1 MSTLLKPNAEVLA
14 RVNETFATESCRKF
28 MREVLN
34 NASTPKNPVLEGG
47 DIEKIF
53 AAFLA
58 QKKGGISRERKT
70 AFGSAVGKIQTKDG
84 KGNGVIH
91 LGEYPPDQDWVD
103 ASGIV
108 NELPHIAGIKGGW
121 PREEYDDYALAV
133 AVFRSSYKDLF
144 RLTGNIPP
152 SASGL
157 TGPHNPFLAYPDYE
171 AARKSD
177 ARYDPRWSNYFHDI
191 LRQLCVVRQSEF

>member
-1 MSTLLKPNAEVLA
+1 MTSPFKPKAAVLTL
-14 RVNETFATESCRKF
+14 VNETFATEPCKKF

-34 NASTPKNPVLEGG
+34 KASSKNNPVLEGG
-47 DIEKIF
+47 DIQKIF

-58 QKKGGISRERKT
+58 QEKGGISREKKT
-70 AFGSAVGKIQTKDG
+70 EWGSAMGRIKTKG
-84 KGNGVIH
+84 KGDGIIY
-91 LGEYPPDQDWVD
+91 LREYPGGKDQDWLD

-108 NELPHIAGIKGGW
+108 NELPHIAGSKGGW

-133 AVFRSSYKDLF
+133 AVFESGYDGLF
-144 RLTGNIPP
+144 RLKGNLPV

-157 TGPHNPFLAYPDYE
+157 TGPKNPFLAYPNYE
-171 AARKSD
+171 TVRKKK

-191 LRQLCVVRQSEF
+191 LNQLCVVRR

>member
-28 MREVLN
+28 MSEVLN

-58 QKKGGISRERKT
+58 QKKGGISREKLT
-70 AFGSAVGKIQTKDG
+70 KYGSAVGKIQTKDG

-91 LGEYPPDQDWVD
+91 LSETPSDFHD

-108 NELPHIAGIKGGW
+108 NELPHIAGSKGGW

-133 AVFRSSYKDLF
+133 AVHKSSYKDLF
-144 RLTGNIPP
+144 KITGNIPP

-157 TGPHNPFLAYPDYE
+157 TGPHDPFLAHPDYE
-171 AARKSD
+171 AAGKSA

-191 LRQLCVVRQSEF
+191 LRQLCVVRM

>member
-1 MSTLLKPNAEVLA
+1 MSKLFKPNAEVLA
-14 RVNETFATESCRKF
+14 RVNETFATESCREF
-28 MREVLN
+28 MKEVLN
-34 NASTPKNPVLEGG
+34 NASTNKNPVLEGG

-58 QKKGGISRERKT
+58 QKKGGLSREKKT
-70 AFGSAVGKIQTKDG
+70 AYGSAVGRIQTKDG

-91 LGEYPPDQDWVD
+91 LSEEPSDWSD

-108 NELPHIAGIKGGW
+108 NELPHIAGSKGGW

-133 AVFRSSYKDLF
+133 AVYKSSYKDLF
-144 RLTGNIPP
+144 RLKGDLPP
-152 SASGL
+152 STTSKWK
-157 TGPHNPFLAYPDYE
+157 GPQNPFLAYPDYE
-171 AARKSD
+171 AVGKSD

-191 LRQLCVVRQSEF
+191 LRQLCVVRM

>member
-1 MSTLLKPNAEVLA
+1 MSTILKPNAEVLA
-14 RVNETFATESCRKF
+14 RVNETFATEPCRKF

-34 NASTPKNPVLEGG
+34 IASTPKNPVLEGG

-58 QKKGGISRERKT
+58 QKKGGISREKIT
-70 AFGSAVGKIQTKDG
+70 KYGSAKGRIQTKDG
-84 KGNGVIH
+84 KGDGIIH
-91 LGEYPPDQDWVD
+91 LSEVPLDWVD

-133 AVFRSSYKDLF
+133 AVHKSSYKDLF
-144 RLTGNIPP
+144 RLKGDLPP

-157 TGPHNPFLAYPDYE
+157 KGPHDPFLAYPDYE
-171 AARKSD
+171 AAGKTD

-191 LRQLCVVRQSEF
+191 LRQLCVVRV